1 MVILTMASV
10 QEQGENEQKKQEFN
24 AVYCSCP
31 SRQTA
36 WQYIAETSTIIN
48 KTHATSCAAKQNIA
62 STAITYNWF
71 YS

>member
-1 MVILTMASV
+1 MHALDATLYDFHILLHILLKKNMTMVILTMASV

-36 WQYIAETSTIIN
+36 
-48 KTHATSCAAKQNIA
+48 
-62 STAITYNWF
+62 
-71 YS
+71 

>member
-10 QEQGENEQKKQEFN
+10 QEQGENEQTKQEFN
-24 AVYCSCP
+24 VIYCSCP

-36 WQYIAETSTIIN
+36 WQYVAENQYYCKQTY
-48 KTHATSCAAKQNIA
+48 ATSCAVKQNIA
-62 STAITYNWF
+62 STAITYYWF